1 MNKSDKISAKFQ
13 EIRER
18 LREVRK
24 IFEDSSNARNY
35 KSRNVY
41 RRDKFNFDSS
51 DNVHNDRNDL
61 NKCSSSDDELI
72 GYKGKRNLH
81 KNKKKYLKDDFIYN
95 KTYMVS
101 DSDLSPID
109 FGSSDIHKK
118 HSDFDISVNEV
129 LTVKCPK
136 CGYSFD
142 PKNLSDFSSD
152 SSFEIYK
159 IKEKLDKYY
168 PLSDDCSDVLCS
180 DISSCDLSDFVLSD
194 ELIDSDY
201 LIDSFEFKT
210 SKRKTKNKDNIRNKN
225 STSVSLKQNDLS
237 KESHKKLPSKKC
249 IKETDIYDSKELDD
263 WLDYI
268 DNIDKNITDNKSSSQ
283 EIKSKKNKK
292 LLLNDDFIGNSIFEE
307 EKFEEKEILSN
318 DTHSPIKLQNSKLNE
333 NMKDNKKKRK
343 ENSNNNNNFVTEE
356 LISSDLLNGIEEEDM
371 IDNKNKIKEKEN
383 SNNHKKFVT
392 EEVLNSDILSDKI
405 EEDILDNKVK
415 IEEKENSN
423 NHNNFVTESDLLNE
437 IEEEEII
444 DNKSKIKDNSNN
456 HKNFVTEEVLN
467 SDILSDKI
475 EEDMKHSKDKIEE
488 KENSNNHKNFVAEK
502 ILNSDILN
510 DEIEED
516 IIDNKVKIEKKEN
529 SNNHNNF
536 VTESDIL
543 NEIEEED
550 TVDNKNKIKEKE
562 NSNNH
567 ENFVSEELINSDLL
581 NEIEEEDMVDN
592 KNKIKEKENSNNH
605 KNFVTEEVLNSDIL
619 NEKIEV
625 EKENKHLEKEISLNK
640 TFKFEEEEELPNS
653 FLEKEETLNSL
664 HFEEEEEE
672 IHDIKYNKKQQK
684 VKQNKNNLPNT
695 YEQMSLDNNF
705 LDSNSSDSEI
715 NEIMNHLNAAIQ
727 ENQDA
732 LNKYKSLDIIMSS
745 DDSN

>member
-268 DNIDKNITDNKSSSQ
+268 DNIDKNITDNKSSSK

-383 SNNHKKFVT
+383 SNNHK
-392 EEVLNSDILSDKI
+392 
-405 EEDILDNKVK
+405 
-415 IEEKENSN
+415 
-423 NHNNFVTESDLLNE
+423 NFVT
-437 IEEEEII
+437 
-444 DNKSKIKDNSNN
+444 
-456 HKNFVTEEVLN
+456 
-467 SDILSDKI
+467 
-475 EEDMKHSKDKIEE
+475 
-488 KENSNNHKNFVAEK
+488 
-502 ILNSDILN
+502 
-510 DEIEED
+510 
-516 IIDNKVKIEKKEN
+516 
-529 SNNHNNF
+529 
-536 VTESDIL
+536 
-543 NEIEEED
+543 
-550 TVDNKNKIKEKE
+550 
-562 NSNNH
+562 
-567 ENFVSEELINSDLL
+567 EELINSDLL
-581 NEIEEEDMVDN
+581 NEIEEEDIVDN